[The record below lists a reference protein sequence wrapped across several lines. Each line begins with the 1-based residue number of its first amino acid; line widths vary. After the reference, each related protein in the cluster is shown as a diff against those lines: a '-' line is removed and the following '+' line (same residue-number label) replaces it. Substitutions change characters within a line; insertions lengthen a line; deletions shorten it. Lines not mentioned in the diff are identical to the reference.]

1 MRAGHYGPTGTVE
14 NVVGVVVVSTARY
27 RPLVV
32 DAELL
37 PQSGRV
43 VLIALQDGRQLEG
56 ELIVLTSRYQ
66 VGEEVFAVWEIEEL
80 EDLT

>member
-1 MRAGHYGPTGTVE
+1 LFTGRSRPFVLGGVFVVATAGYG
-14 NVVGVVVVSTARY
+14 
-27 RPLVV
+27 PLVV
-32 DAELL
+32 EDELL
-37 PQSGRV
+37 PQPGRI
-43 VLIALQDGRQLEG
+43 VLVTLQDGRQLEG